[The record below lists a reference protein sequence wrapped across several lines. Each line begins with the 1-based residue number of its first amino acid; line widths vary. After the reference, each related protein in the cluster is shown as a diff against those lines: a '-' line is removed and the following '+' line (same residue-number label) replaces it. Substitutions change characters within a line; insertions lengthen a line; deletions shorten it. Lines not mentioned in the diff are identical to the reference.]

1 MAKTY
6 TEIKVPP
13 FELPDGFV
21 AKENCRRCYGS
32 GQNGFDVVRRVWLL
46 CPCVKRRKIDKL
58 DK

>member
-32 GQNGFDVVRRVWLL
+32 GQNGFDVVRKDWLL
-46 CPCVKRRKIDKL
+46 CPCVKRRKIEG
-58 DK
+58 